1 MFKSKKFECNVKK
14 KFKAYYILKGGCAMT
29 NINGNTCC
37 NTCAPICDGNKG
49 GMANYAFILVLFILL
64 VICGAAYIF

>member
-1 MFKSKKFECNVKK
+1 MYKKQKIDCNVKNQIY
-14 KFKAYYILKGGCAMT
+14 AYYILKGGCAMT

-37 NTCAPICDGNKG
+37 NTCAPMCDCNKS

-64 VICGAAYIF
+64 VICGAAFIF